1 MEIRDLR
8 VFVAVAEEGSLSAAA
23 RRLHMSQPA
32 VTQIIQTLERQLGGR
47 LLDRNHVGASPTE
60 RGAVL
65 LHEARALV
73 THHDR
78 IVTEMT
84 GTTNTEVGPLRI
96 GVPLELPHDLLPSA
110 VARVN
115 AIFPDLVVQV
125 RHARSTEQLAALKI
139 GDLDMALVRD
149 RPLDRTIDSVPAVEE
164 AMGVILTAKRAEE
177 LAQPA
182 GVPLHRLADL
192 RWVGFARADAPAWH
206 DQVSATLRSHG
217 VTGTDWVVEQDRP
230 VTPEVKLAAAGTGR
244 AFAFA
249 AQGWARPLPEG
260 LTWNRLLGD
269 PLIRRTWAAW
279 HTQSRRRDLAS
290 LIADLDLSN
299 REVNGDSRATPSTSL
314 NWDGPCRQ

>member
-8 VFVAVAEEGSLSAAA
+8 VFIAVAEEGSLSSAA

-32 VTQIIQTLERQLGGR
+32 VTQIIRTLERQLGGR
-47 LLDRNHVGASPTE
+47 LLERNHVGASPTE
-60 RGAVL
+60 QGSAL

-73 THHDR
+73 AHHDR

-84 GTTNTEVGPLRI
+84 GSTNTEVGPLRI
-96 GVPLELPHDLLPSA
+96 GVPLELPPELLPSA
-110 VARVN
+110 VARVS
-115 AIFPDLVVQV
+115 AIFPALVVQM
-125 RHARSTEQLAALKI
+125 RHARSTEQLDALQVSE
-139 GDLDMALVRD
+139 LDMALVRD

-164 AMGVILTAKRAEE
+164 AMGVILTAARAEE

-182 GVPLHRLADL
+182 GVPLHHLVDL
-192 RWVGFARADAPAWH
+192 RWVGFARGDAPAWH

-217 VTGTDWVVEQDRP
+217 VTGTDWVVDQNRP

-244 AFAFA
+244 AFALA
-249 AQGWARPLPEG
+249 SKGWARPLPEG
-260 LTWNRLLGD
+260 LVWNRLLGD

-290 LIADLDLSN
+290 LVADLDLTN
-299 REVNGDSRATPSTSL
+299 RRSPARPESSD
-314 NWDGPCRQ
+314 